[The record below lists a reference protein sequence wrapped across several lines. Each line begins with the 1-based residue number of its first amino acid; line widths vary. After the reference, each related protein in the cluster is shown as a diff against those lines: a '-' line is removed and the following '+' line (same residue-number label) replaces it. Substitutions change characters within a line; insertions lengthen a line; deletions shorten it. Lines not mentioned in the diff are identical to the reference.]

1 MDEECDVI
9 VLGTGLKECILSG
22 LFTSQWMVSRSIEIL
37 SEQLLGKISRA
48 LKLLILPEGK
58 GIRLKSL
65 KIGSSVALKKT
76 TRGLTKVQI
85 NDDI

>member
-58 GIRLKSL
+58 GIR
-65 KIGSSVALKKT
+65 VAVGGAHKGIRTGAMGFCK
-76 TRGLTKVQI
+76 
-85 NDDI
+85 